1 MLSWKKIEDL
11 DLKEMAAKTKIELD
25 FLKALAKKDFATLN
39 RFNVHGF
46 IKILSREY
54 ELDFTDFNEEFETY
68 LSENNLNDAATKPK
82 MITPKLDA
90 YTQKSTS
97 FASFV
102 VIILIL
108 ALIGFGIY
116 YFDHI
121 KSFFQDEQN
130 NSSVT
135 VVDIIGQAQT
145 NLKALENNV
154 VVIDN
159 QAEENNTEANLTQV
173 QETVQDLDLNN
184 TKKEVKQISTIEN
197 NTKKEVKQI
206 STIENNTSIKEE
218 NLSKNDSLAKIN
230 QENTQILKPLNKEAH
245 FKASGK
251 IWVGL
256 IDLSNYKKTSLVK
269 ENDFNLSL
277 EVNRLVL
284 TGAAALSVFDEN
296 GKEQKFPA
304 GNSKRFLIKDGKI
317 TSISI
322 AEFMKLNKGKEW

>member
-173 QETVQDLDLNN
+173 QETAQDLDL
-184 TKKEVKQISTIEN
+184 N

-251 IWVGL
+251 IWIGL
-256 IDLSNYKKTSLVK
+256 IDLSNYRKTGLVK

-284 TGAAALSVFDEN
+284 TGAAALSVFDES

-317 TSISI
+317 TSISA

>member
-1 MLSWKKIEDL
+1 MLNWKKIEDL
-11 DLKEMAAKTKIELD
+11 NLKEVAARTKIELD
-25 FLKALAKKDFATLN
+25 FLEALVKKDFATLN
-39 RFNVHGF
+39 RFNVRGF
-46 IKILSREY
+46 VKILSREY

-68 LSENNLNDAATKPK
+68 LNENNLNDTTTKPK

-90 YTQKSTS
+90 YSQKSTS
-97 FASFV
+97 FVSFIII
-102 VIILIL
+102 VIII

-116 YFDHI
+116 YFDYI
-121 KSFFQDEQN
+121 KSFFQKDQN
-130 NSSVT
+130 NSSAA
-135 VVDIIGQAQT
+135 VVDIIGKAQS
-145 NLKALENNV
+145 NLKVLENNV

-159 QAEENNTEANLTQV
+159 QAEENETEANLTQI
-173 QETVQDLDLNN
+173 QNTELNN
-184 TKKEVKQISTIEN
+184 TKEEIKQISTTPN
-197 NTKKEVKQI
+197 NT
-206 STIENNTSIKEE
+206 NANEE
-218 NLSKNDSLAKIN
+218 NLSTNDSLATTN
-230 QENTQILKPLNKEAH
+230 QEVAEVSKALNKEAH

-251 IWVGL
+251 IWIGL
-256 IDLSNYKKTSLVK
+256 IDLSNYRKTGLVK

-317 TSISI
+317 TSISA

>member
-1 MLSWKKIEDL
+1 MLNWKKIEDL
-11 DLKEMAAKTKIELD
+11 NLKEVAARTKIELE
-25 FLKALAKKDFATLN
+25 LLEALVKKDFATLN
-39 RFNVHGF
+39 RFNVRGF
-46 IKILSREY
+46 VKILSREY

-68 LSENNLNDAATKPK
+68 LNENNLNDTTTKPK

-90 YTQKSTS
+90 YSQKSTS
-97 FASFV
+97 FVSFIII
-102 VIILIL
+102 VIII

-116 YFDHI
+116 YFDYI
-121 KSFFQDEQN
+121 KSFFQKDQN
-130 NSSVT
+130 NSSAA
-135 VVDIIGQAQT
+135 VVDIIGKAQS

-159 QAEENNTEANLTQV
+159 QAEENETEANLTQI
-173 QETVQDLDLNN
+173 QNTELNN
-184 TKKEVKQISTIEN
+184 TKEEIKQISTTPN
-197 NTKKEVKQI
+197 NT
-206 STIENNTSIKEE
+206 NANEE
-218 NLSKNDSLAKIN
+218 NLSTNDSLATTN
-230 QENTQILKPLNKEAH
+230 QEVAEVSKALNKEAH

-251 IWVGL
+251 IWIGL
-256 IDLSNYKKTSLVK
+256 IDLSNYRKTGLVK

-317 TSISI
+317 TSISA

>member
-197 NTKKEVKQI
+197 NT
-206 STIENNTSIKEE
+206 SIKEE
-218 NLSKNDSLAKIN
+218 NLSTNDSLAKIN

>member
-1 MLSWKKIEDL
+1 MLNWKKIEDL
-11 DLKEMAAKTKIELD
+11 NLKEVAARTKIELE
-25 FLKALAKKDFATLN
+25 FLEALVKKDFATLN
-39 RFNVHGF
+39 RFNVRGF
-46 IKILSREY
+46 VKILSREY

-68 LSENNLNDAATKPK
+68 LNENNLNDTTTKPK

-90 YTQKSTS
+90 YSQKSTS
-97 FASFV
+97 FVSFIII
-102 VIILIL
+102 VIII

-116 YFDHI
+116 YFDYI
-121 KSFFQDEQN
+121 KSFFQKDQN
-130 NSSVT
+130 NSSAA
-135 VVDIIGQAQT
+135 VVDIIGKAQS

-159 QAEENNTEANLTQV
+159 QAEENETEANLTQI
-173 QETVQDLDLNN
+173 QNTELNN
-184 TKKEVKQISTIEN
+184 TKEEIKQISTTPN
-197 NTKKEVKQI
+197 NT
-206 STIENNTSIKEE
+206 NANEE
-218 NLSKNDSLAKIN
+218 NLSTNDSLATTN
-230 QENTQILKPLNKEAH
+230 QEVAEVSKALNKEAH

-251 IWVGL
+251 IWIGL
-256 IDLSNYKKTSLVK
+256 IDLSNYRKTSLVK

-296 GKEQKFPA
+296 GKEQKIPA

-317 TSISI
+317 TSISA

>member
-173 QETVQDLDLNN
+173 QETLQDLDLNN

-197 NTKKEVKQI
+197 NA
-206 STIENNTSIKEE
+206 SIKEE

-256 IDLSNYKKTSLVK
+256 IDLSNYRKTSLVK

>member
-1 MLSWKKIEDL
+1 MLNWKKIEDL
-11 DLKEMAAKTKIELD
+11 NLKEVAARTKIELE
-25 FLKALAKKDFATLN
+25 FLEALVKKDFATLN
-39 RFNVHGF
+39 RFNVRGF
-46 IKILSREY
+46 VKILSREY

-68 LSENNLNDAATKPK
+68 LNENNLNDTTTKPK

-90 YTQKSTS
+90 YSQKSTS
-97 FASFV
+97 FVSFIII
-102 VIILIL
+102 VIII

-116 YFDHI
+116 YFDYI
-121 KSFFQDEQN
+121 KSFFQKDQN
-130 NSSVT
+130 NSSAA
-135 VVDIIGQAQT
+135 VVDIIGKAQS

-159 QAEENNTEANLTQV
+159 QAEENETEANLTQI
-173 QETVQDLDLNN
+173 QNTELNN
-184 TKKEVKQISTIEN
+184 TKEEIKQISATPN
-197 NTKKEVKQI
+197 NT
-206 STIENNTSIKEE
+206 NANEE
-218 NLSKNDSLAKIN
+218 NLSTNDSLATTN
-230 QENTQILKPLNKEAH
+230 QEVAEVSKALNKEAH

-251 IWVGL
+251 IWIGL
-256 IDLSNYKKTSLVK
+256 IDLSNYRKTSLVK

-317 TSISI
+317 TSISA

>member
-159 QAEENNTEANLTQV
+159 QAEENNTEVNLTQV
-173 QETVQDLDLNN
+173 QETVQDLDL
-184 TKKEVKQISTIEN
+184 N

-256 IDLSNYKKTSLVK
+256 IDLSNYRKTSLVK

>member
-1 MLSWKKIEDL
+1 MLNWKKIEDL
-11 DLKEMAAKTKIELD
+11 NLKEVAARTKIELD
-25 FLKALAKKDFATLN
+25 FLEALVKKDFATLN
-39 RFNVHGF
+39 RFNVRGF
-46 IKILSREY
+46 VKILSREY

-68 LSENNLNDAATKPK
+68 LNENNLNDTTTKPK

-90 YTQKSTS
+90 YSQKSTS
-97 FASFV
+97 FVSFIII
-102 VIILIL
+102 VIII

-116 YFDHI
+116 YFDYI
-121 KSFFQDEQN
+121 KSFFQKDQN
-130 NSSVT
+130 NSSAA
-135 VVDIIGQAQT
+135 VVDIIGKAQP

-159 QAEENNTEANLTQV
+159 QAEENETEANLTQI
-173 QETVQDLDLNN
+173 QNTELNN
-184 TKKEVKQISTIEN
+184 TKEEIKQISTTPN
-197 NTKKEVKQI
+197 NT
-206 STIENNTSIKEE
+206 NANEE
-218 NLSKNDSLAKIN
+218 NLSTNDSLATTN
-230 QENTQILKPLNKEAH
+230 QEVAEVSKALNKEAH

-251 IWVGL
+251 IWIGL
-256 IDLSNYKKTSLVK
+256 IDLSNYRKTGLVK

-317 TSISI
+317 TSISA

>member
-1 MLSWKKIEDL
+1 MLNWKKIEDL
-11 DLKEMAAKTKIELD
+11 NLKEVAARTKIELE
-25 FLKALAKKDFATLN
+25 FLEALVKKDFTTLN
-39 RFNVHGF
+39 RFNVRGF
-46 IKILSREY
+46 VKILSREY

-68 LSENNLNDAATKPK
+68 LNENNLNDTTTKPK

-90 YTQKSTS
+90 YSQKSTS
-97 FASFV
+97 FVSFIII
-102 VIILIL
+102 VIII

-116 YFDHI
+116 YFDYI
-121 KSFFQDEQN
+121 KSFFQKDQN
-130 NSSVT
+130 NSSAA
-135 VVDIIGQAQT
+135 VVDIIGKAQS

-159 QAEENNTEANLTQV
+159 QAEENETEANLTQI
-173 QETVQDLDLNN
+173 QNTELNN
-184 TKKEVKQISTIEN
+184 TKEEIKQISTTPN
-197 NTKKEVKQI
+197 NT
-206 STIENNTSIKEE
+206 NANEE
-218 NLSKNDSLAKIN
+218 NLSTNDSLATTN
-230 QENTQILKPLNKEAH
+230 QEVAEVSKALNKEAH

-251 IWVGL
+251 IWIGL
-256 IDLSNYKKTSLVK
+256 IDLSNYRKTGLVK

-317 TSISI
+317 TSISA

>member
-1 MLSWKKIEDL
+1 MLNWKKIEDL
-11 DLKEMAAKTKIELD
+11 NLKEVAARTKIELE
-25 FLKALAKKDFATLN
+25 FLEALVKKDFATLN
-39 RFNVHGF
+39 RFNVRGF
-46 IKILSREY
+46 VKILSREY

-68 LSENNLNDAATKPK
+68 LNENNLNDTTTKPK

-90 YTQKSTS
+90 YSQKSTS
-97 FASFV
+97 FVSFIII
-102 VIILIL
+102 VIII

-116 YFDHI
+116 YFDYI
-121 KSFFQDEQN
+121 KSFFQKDQN
-130 NSSVT
+130 NSSAA
-135 VVDIIGQAQT
+135 VVDIIGKAQS

-159 QAEENNTEANLTQV
+159 QAEENETEANLTQI
-173 QETVQDLDLNN
+173 QNTELNN
-184 TKKEVKQISTIEN
+184 TKEEIKQISTTPN
-197 NTKKEVKQI
+197 NT
-206 STIENNTSIKEE
+206 NANEE
-218 NLSKNDSLAKIN
+218 NLSTNDSLATTN
-230 QENTQILKPLNKEAH
+230 QEVAEVSKALNKEAH

-251 IWVGL
+251 IWIGL
-256 IDLSNYKKTSLVK
+256 IDLSNYRKTGLIK

-317 TSISI
+317 TSISA

>member
-90 YTQKSTS
+90 YTQKSTG

-173 QETVQDLDLNN
+173 QETAQDLDL
-184 TKKEVKQISTIEN
+184 N

-230 QENTQILKPLNKEAH
+230 QENTQASKPLNKEAY

-256 IDLSNYKKTSLVK
+256 IDLSNYRKTSLVK

-284 TGAAALSVFDEN
+284 TGAAALSVFDES

>member
-1 MLSWKKIEDL
+1 MLNWKKIEDL
-11 DLKEMAAKTKIELD
+11 NLKEVAARTKIELE
-25 FLKALAKKDFATLN
+25 FLEALVKKDFATLN
-39 RFNVHGF
+39 RFNVRGF
-46 IKILSREY
+46 VKILSREY

-68 LSENNLNDAATKPK
+68 LNENNLNDTTTKPK

-90 YTQKSTS
+90 YSQKSTS
-97 FASFV
+97 FVSFIII
-102 VIILIL
+102 VIII

-116 YFDHI
+116 YFDYI
-121 KSFFQDEQN
+121 KSFFQKDQN
-130 NSSVT
+130 NSSAA
-135 VVDIIGQAQT
+135 VVDIIGKAQS

-159 QAEENNTEANLTQV
+159 QAEENETEANLTQI
-173 QETVQDLDLNN
+173 QNTELNN
-184 TKKEVKQISTIEN
+184 TKEEIKQISTTPN
-197 NTKKEVKQI
+197 NT
-206 STIENNTSIKEE
+206 NANEE
-218 NLSKNDSLAKIN
+218 NLSTNDSLATTN
-230 QENTQILKPLNKEAH
+230 QEVAEVSKALNKEAH

-251 IWVGL
+251 IWIGL
-256 IDLSNYKKTSLVK
+256 IDLSNYRKTSLIK

-317 TSISI
+317 TSISA

>member
-1 MLSWKKIEDL
+1 MLNWKKIEDL
-11 DLKEMAAKTKIELD
+11 NLKEVAARTKIELE
-25 FLKALAKKDFATLN
+25 FLEALVKKDFATLN
-39 RFNVHGF
+39 RFNVRGF
-46 IKILSREY
+46 VKILSREY
-54 ELDFTDFNEEFETY
+54 EFDFTDFNEEFETY
-68 LSENNLNDAATKPK
+68 LNENNLNDTTTKPK

-90 YTQKSTS
+90 YSQKSTS
-97 FASFV
+97 FVSFIII
-102 VIILIL
+102 VIII

-116 YFDHI
+116 YFDYI
-121 KSFFQDEQN
+121 KSFFQKDQN
-130 NSSVT
+130 NSSAA
-135 VVDIIGQAQT
+135 VVDIIGKAQS

-159 QAEENNTEANLTQV
+159 QAEENETEANLTQI
-173 QETVQDLDLNN
+173 QNTELNN
-184 TKKEVKQISTIEN
+184 TKEEIKQISTTPN
-197 NTKKEVKQI
+197 NT
-206 STIENNTSIKEE
+206 NANEE
-218 NLSKNDSLAKIN
+218 NLSTNDSLATTN
-230 QENTQILKPLNKEAH
+230 QEVAEVSKALNKEAH

-251 IWVGL
+251 IWIGL
-256 IDLSNYKKTSLVK
+256 IDLSNYRKTSLVK

-317 TSISI
+317 TSISA

>member
-1 MLSWKKIEDL
+1 MLNWKKIEDL
-11 DLKEMAAKTKIELD
+11 NLKEVAARTKIELE
-25 FLKALAKKDFATLN
+25 FLEALVKKDFVTLN
-39 RFNVHGF
+39 RFNVRGF
-46 IKILSREY
+46 VKILSREY

-68 LSENNLNDAATKPK
+68 LNENNLNDTTTKPK

-90 YTQKSTS
+90 YSQKSTS
-97 FASFV
+97 FVSFIII
-102 VIILIL
+102 VIII

-116 YFDHI
+116 YFDYI
-121 KSFFQDEQN
+121 KSFFQKDQN
-130 NSSVT
+130 NSSAA
-135 VVDIIGQAQT
+135 VVDIIGKAQS

-159 QAEENNTEANLTQV
+159 QAEENETEANLTQI
-173 QETVQDLDLNN
+173 QNTELNN
-184 TKKEVKQISTIEN
+184 TKEEIKQISTTPN
-197 NTKKEVKQI
+197 NT
-206 STIENNTSIKEE
+206 NANEE
-218 NLSKNDSLAKIN
+218 NLSTNDSLATTN
-230 QENTQILKPLNKEAH
+230 QEVAEVSKALNKEAH

-251 IWVGL
+251 IWIGL
-256 IDLSNYKKTSLVK
+256 IDLSNYRKTGLVK

-317 TSISI
+317 TSISA

>member
-1 MLSWKKIEDL
+1 MLNWKKIEDL
-11 DLKEMAAKTKIELD
+11 NLKEVAARTKIELE
-25 FLKALAKKDFATLN
+25 FLEALVKKDFATLN
-39 RFNVHGF
+39 RFNVRGF
-46 IKILSREY
+46 VKILSREY

-68 LSENNLNDAATKPK
+68 LNENNLNDTTTKPK

-90 YTQKSTS
+90 YSQKSTS
-97 FASFV
+97 FVSFIII
-102 VIILIL
+102 VIII

-116 YFDHI
+116 YFDYI
-121 KSFFQDEQN
+121 KSFFQKDQN
-130 NSSVT
+130 NSSAA
-135 VVDIIGQAQT
+135 VVDIIGKAQS

-159 QAEENNTEANLTQV
+159 QAEENETEANLTQI
-173 QETVQDLDLNN
+173 QNTELNN
-184 TKKEVKQISTIEN
+184 TKEEIKQISTTPN
-197 NTKKEVKQI
+197 NT
-206 STIENNTSIKEE
+206 NANEE
-218 NLSKNDSLAKIN
+218 NLSTNDSLATTN
-230 QENTQILKPLNKEAH
+230 QEVAEVSKALNKEAH

-251 IWVGL
+251 IWIGL
-256 IDLSNYKKTSLVK
+256 IDLSNYRKTSLVK

-317 TSISI
+317 TSIS
-322 AEFMKLNKGKEW
+322 AAKFMKLNKGKEW

>member
-1 MLSWKKIEDL
+1 MLNWKKIEDL
-11 DLKEMAAKTKIELD
+11 NLKEVAARTKIELE
-25 FLKALAKKDFATLN
+25 FLEALVKKDFATLN
-39 RFNVHGF
+39 RFNVRGF
-46 IKILSREY
+46 VKILSREY

-68 LSENNLNDAATKPK
+68 LNENNLNDTTTKPK

-90 YTQKSTS
+90 YSQKSTS
-97 FASFV
+97 FVSFIII
-102 VIILIL
+102 VIII

-116 YFDHI
+116 YFDYI
-121 KSFFQDEQN
+121 KSFFQKDQN
-130 NSSVT
+130 NSSAA
-135 VVDIIGQAQT
+135 VVDIIGKAQS

-159 QAEENNTEANLTQV
+159 QAEENETEANLTQI
-173 QETVQDLDLNN
+173 QNTELNN
-184 TKKEVKQISTIEN
+184 IKEEIKQISTTPN
-197 NTKKEVKQI
+197 NT
-206 STIENNTSIKEE
+206 NANEE
-218 NLSKNDSLAKIN
+218 NLSTNDSLATTN
-230 QENTQILKPLNKEAH
+230 QEVAEVSKALNKEAH

-251 IWVGL
+251 IWIGL
-256 IDLSNYKKTSLVK
+256 IDLSNYRKTSLVK

-317 TSISI
+317 TSISA

>member
-1 MLSWKKIEDL
+1 MLNWKKIEDL
-11 DLKEMAAKTKIELD
+11 NLKEVAARTKIELE
-25 FLKALAKKDFATLN
+25 FLEALVKKDFATLN
-39 RFNVHGF
+39 RFNVRGF
-46 IKILSREY
+46 VKILSREY

-68 LSENNLNDAATKPK
+68 LNENNLNDTTTKPK
-82 MITPKLDA
+82 MITSKLDA
-90 YTQKSTS
+90 YSQKSTS
-97 FASFV
+97 FVSFIII
-102 VIILIL
+102 VIII

-116 YFDHI
+116 YFDYI
-121 KSFFQDEQN
+121 KSFFQKDQN
-130 NSSVT
+130 NSSAA
-135 VVDIIGQAQT
+135 VVDIIGKAQS

-159 QAEENNTEANLTQV
+159 QAEENETEANLTQI
-173 QETVQDLDLNN
+173 QNTELNN
-184 TKKEVKQISTIEN
+184 TKEEIKQISTTPN
-197 NTKKEVKQI
+197 NT
-206 STIENNTSIKEE
+206 NANEE
-218 NLSKNDSLAKIN
+218 NLSTNDSLATTN
-230 QENTQILKPLNKEAH
+230 QEVAEVSKALNKEAH

-251 IWVGL
+251 IWIGL
-256 IDLSNYKKTSLVK
+256 IDLSNYRKTSLVK

-317 TSISI
+317 TSISA

>member
-1 MLSWKKIEDL
+1 MLNWKKIEDL
-11 DLKEMAAKTKIELD
+11 NLKEVAARTKIELE
-25 FLKALAKKDFATLN
+25 FLEALVKKDFATLN
-39 RFNVHGF
+39 RFNVRGF
-46 IKILSREY
+46 VKILSREY

-68 LSENNLNDAATKPK
+68 LNENNLNDTTTKPK

-90 YTQKSTS
+90 YSQKSTS
-97 FASFV
+97 FVSFIII
-102 VIILIL
+102 VIII

-116 YFDHI
+116 YFDYI
-121 KSFFQDEQN
+121 KSFFQKDQN
-130 NSSVT
+130 NSSAA
-135 VVDIIGQAQT
+135 VVDIIGKAQS

-159 QAEENNTEANLTQV
+159 QAEENETEANLTQI
-173 QETVQDLDLNN
+173 QNTELNN
-184 TKKEVKQISTIEN
+184 TKEEIKQISTTPN
-197 NTKKEVKQI
+197 NT
-206 STIENNTSIKEE
+206 NANEE
-218 NLSKNDSLAKIN
+218 NLSTNDSLATTN
-230 QENTQILKPLNKEAH
+230 QEVAEVSKVLNKEAH

-251 IWVGL
+251 IWIGL
-256 IDLSNYKKTSLVK
+256 IDLSNYRKTSLVK

-317 TSISI
+317 TSISA

>member
-1 MLSWKKIEDL
+1 MLNWKKIEDL
-11 DLKEMAAKTKIELD
+11 NLKEVAARTKIELE
-25 FLKALAKKDFATLN
+25 FLEALVKKDFATLN
-39 RFNVHGF
+39 RFNVRGF
-46 IKILSREY
+46 VKILSREY

-68 LSENNLNDAATKPK
+68 LNENNLNDTTTKPK

-90 YTQKSTS
+90 YSQKSTS
-97 FASFV
+97 FVSFIII
-102 VIILIL
+102 VIII

-116 YFDHI
+116 YFDYI
-121 KSFFQDEQN
+121 KSFFQKDQN
-130 NSSVT
+130 NSSAA
-135 VVDIIGQAQT
+135 VVDIIGKAQS

-159 QAEENNTEANLTQV
+159 QAEENETEANLTQI
-173 QETVQDLDLNN
+173 QNTELNN
-184 TKKEVKQISTIEN
+184 TKEEIKQISTTPN
-197 NTKKEVKQI
+197 NT
-206 STIENNTSIKEE
+206 NANEE
-218 NLSKNDSLAKIN
+218 NLSTNDSLATTN
-230 QENTQILKPLNKEAH
+230 QEVAEVSKALNKEAH

-251 IWVGL
+251 IWIGL
-256 IDLSNYKKTSLVK
+256 IDLSNYRKTSLVK

-296 GKEQKFPA
+296 EKEQKFPA

-317 TSISI
+317 TSISA